1 MRFTKTIV
9 IAALSTAA
17 LAACGGPQA
26 GGSRDQ
32 IKAVGSSTVYPFAKA
47 AAEEFARAYSGQY
60 KSPIIESTG
69 TGGGIKL
76 FCSGVGTEHPDIVNA
91 SRRMKASE
99 LESCQA
105 NGVTEVVEI
114 EVGKDGIAVAESK
127 EGPTFGL
134 TTAQIYEAL
143 AKEPYGKPN
152 TARNWS
158 DIDPSLPNEPIL
170 VYGPP
175 STSGTRDALAE
186 LILTEGCKSDPA
198 TKALKET
205 DEDRFEQI
213 CTEVRNDGA
222 YVEQGENDNLIVQKL
237 AANPQAIGIFGFS
250 FLEENSD
257 MLRGLAVNGVE
268 PTYDNI
274 ASNEYPGARSLYLYV
289 KKQHIGAVPGLAEY
303 VSTWVENWGKGG
315 LLTRNGMIA
324 STDAVQQA
332 NAEAIANWTPLDASV
347 LK

>member
-1 MRFTKTIV
+1 MRFSKTIV
-9 IAALSTAA
+9 IAALASVA
-17 LAACGGPQA
+17 LAGCGGQQSA
-26 GGSRDQ
+26 SREQ

-69 TGGGIKL
+69 TGGGVKL
-76 FCSGVGTEHPDIVNA
+76 FCAGVGTQHPDIVNA

-99 LESCQA
+99 FETCKA
-105 NGVTEVVEI
+105 NGVTDIVEI
-114 EVGKDGIAVAESK
+114 EVGKDGIAIAESK

-134 TTAQIYEAL
+134 TVKQFYEAI

-152 TARNWS
+152 TAKTWK
-158 DIDPSLPNEPIL
+158 DIDPSLPDEPIV

-186 LILTEGCKSDPA
+186 LILTEGCKTDAA

-205 DEDRFEQI
+205 DEDRYEQI
-213 CTEVRNDGA
+213 CTGVRTDGA
-222 YVEQGENDNLIVQKL
+222 YIEQGENDNLIVQKL
-237 AANPQAIGIFGFS
+237 TSNPQAIGVFGYS
-250 FLEENSD
+250 FLEENAD
-257 MLRGLAVNGVE
+257 KLRGLSVNGAE

-274 ASNEYPGARSLYLYV
+274 AANSYPGARSLYIYV
-289 KKQHIGAVPGLAEY
+289 KKAHLDAVPGLREY
-303 VSTWVENWGKGG
+303 ISTWVGNWGKGG
-315 LLTRNGMIA
+315 LFTSNGMIA
-324 STDAVQQA
+324 STDAVQAA
-332 NAEAIANWTPLDASV
+332 NADTVKNMTVLDASV

>member
-1 MRFTKTIV
+1 MRFSKTIV

-17 LAACGGPQA
+17 LAACGGQQA
-26 GGSRDQ
+26 ASRDQ

-47 AAEEFARAYSGQY
+47 AAEEFSRAFAGQY

-76 FCSGVGTEHPDIVNA
+76 FCAGVGTQHPDIANA

-99 LESCQA
+99 FETCQA
-105 NGVTEVVEI
+105 NGVTEIMEI
-114 EVGKDGIAVAESK
+114 EVGKDGIAIAESK
-127 EGPTFGL
+127 EGPAFGV
-134 TTAQIYEAL
+134 TTKQFYEAI

-152 TARNWS
+152 TAKNWS

-198 TKALKET
+198 TKALKDT
-205 DEDRFEQI
+205 DKDRFEQI
-213 CTEVRNDGA
+213 CTEVRTDGP

-237 AANPQAIGIFGFS
+237 ASNPQAIGVFGYS
-250 FLEENSD
+250 FLEENAD
-257 MLRGLAVNGVE
+257 KLRGLTVNGVE

-274 ASNEYPGARSLYLYV
+274 ASNQYPGARSLYLYV
-289 KKQHIGAVPGLAEY
+289 KKQHLDAVPGLREY
-303 VSTWVENWGKGG
+303 LSTWVENWGKGG
-315 LLTRNGMIA
+315 LFTSKGMIA
-324 STDAVQQA
+324 STDEVQSA
-332 NAEAIANWTPLDASV
+332 NADVVSKMTTLDASV

>member
-9 IAALSTAA
+9 LAALTSAA
-17 LAACGGPQA
+17 LAGCGGQQST
-26 GGSRDQ
+26 SRDQ

-47 AAEEFARAYSGQY
+47 AAEEFSRAFANQY
-60 KSPIIESTG
+60 KSPIVESTG
-69 TGGGIKL
+69 TGGGMKL
-76 FCSGVGTEHPDIVNA
+76 FCAGVGTQHPDIANA

-99 LESCQA
+99 FETCQQ
-105 NGVTEVVEI
+105 NGVTEIVEI
-114 EVGKDGIAVAESK
+114 EVGKDGIAIAESK

-134 TTAQIYEAL
+134 TVKQVYEAL

-152 TARNWS
+152 TAKNWS

-186 LILTEGCKSDPA
+186 LILTEGCKTDAA

-205 DEDRFEQI
+205 DEDRYEQI
-213 CTEVRNDGA
+213 CTEVRTDGA

-237 AANPQAIGIFGFS
+237 ASNPAAIGVFGYS
-250 FLEENSD
+250 FLEENAD
-257 MLRGLAVNGVE
+257 KLRGLAVNGVE

-274 ASNEYPGARSLYLYV
+274 TSNAYPGARSLYIYV
-289 KKQHIGAVPGLAEY
+289 KKQHLDAIPGLREY
-303 VSTWVENWGKGG
+303 ISTWVENWGKGG
-315 LLTRNGMIA
+315 LFASKGMIT
-324 STDAVQQA
+324 STDAVQAA
-332 NAEAIANWTPLDASV
+332 NSAAVKNMTVLDASV